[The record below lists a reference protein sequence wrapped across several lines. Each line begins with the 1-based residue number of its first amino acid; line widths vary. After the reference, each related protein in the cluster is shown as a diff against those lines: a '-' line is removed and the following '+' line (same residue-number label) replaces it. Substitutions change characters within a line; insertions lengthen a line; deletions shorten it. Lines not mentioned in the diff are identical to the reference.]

1 MVFSEEDRYKKTDNK
16 HHKKQVE
23 DGIKM
28 LVKGLE
34 TEHFYF
40 DFRHPDE
47 NDTVQIHFHLK
58 QKNDK

>member
-1 MVFSEEDRYKKTDNK
+1 M
-16 HHKKQVE
+16 E

-47 NDTVQIHFHLK
+47 NDTVKIHFHFK
-58 QKNDK
+58 QKNDKWG